1 MSRRQK
7 HILREE
13 RSVCAVGGGRKQ
25 GEQRGSSEEEEEEIL
40 LLFLNPR
47 FSLLVTLQAK
57 DCEKSLEKKMS
68 GSAQKI
74 ANA

>member
-1 MSRRQK
+1 MQWGGG
-7 HILREE
+7 
-13 RSVCAVGGGRKQ
+13 GGGRKQ

-47 FSLLVTLQAK
+47 FSLLVTLQAR
-57 DCEKSLEKKMS
+57 DCEKSLEKKKKKRS